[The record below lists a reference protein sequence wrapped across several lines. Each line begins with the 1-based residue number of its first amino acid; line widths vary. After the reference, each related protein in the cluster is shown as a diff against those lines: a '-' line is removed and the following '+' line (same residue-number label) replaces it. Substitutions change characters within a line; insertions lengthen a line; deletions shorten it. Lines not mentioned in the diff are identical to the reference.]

1 MNVEIGAEAAQ
12 FPEKEYINGIAF
24 AVCTVYAP
32 GVLCGAMPNKEK
44 RDEKLNLIRKIES
57 SSLIV
62 TAHLEQRP
70 VAGQLREK
78 DRWGRPLVHVVHLKI
93 GMAW

>member
-1 MNVEIGAEAAQ
+1 MQ
-12 FPEKEYINGIAF
+12 RGIK
-24 AVCTVYAP
+24 YK
-32 GVLCGAMPNKEK
+32 NKEK
-44 RDEKLNLIRKIES
+44 KGMRSSTSLVEA

-93 GMAW
+93 GRE